1 MSETQRLH
9 IAAAAAH
16 YHFVVPRRPQDAS
29 SAARSCLR
37 RRLCSLRMTEAEPCE
52 HACMPDAC
60 MQHQSQGC
68 ATRHTHAQNKL
79 QRWNKRGVERR
90 SHTYLGNT
98 ASFYRLLSVRLS
110 CSSILRQSLTFLTIA
125 LSTCLMTNPTPRTAS
140 VDSCSFRFT
149 WRARTHTYTHQTQV
163 SKLEI

>member
-1 MSETQRLH
+1 MIRPLHPPSFHMSETQRLH

-90 SHTYLGNT
+90 LHTYLGNT
-98 ASFYRLLSVRLS
+98 ASFYRLLSGRLQKGAIMGGS
-110 CSSILRQSLTFLTIA
+110 KATIRREREKGSEH
-125 LSTCLMTNPTPRTAS
+125 LVSTY
-140 VDSCSFRFT
+140 F
-149 WRARTHTYTHQTQV
+149 
-163 SKLEI
+163 